1 MIFTSK
7 SCIVL
12 YVICSLTAGEISN
25 FVLGI
30 SSFITAIVTA
40 IVLIKQYMLQRKSYQ
55 IERKLKQPVFNIKL
69 VTIDEDNDNKHDNEI
84 MTIQNDG
91 YIVKE
96 ISKITVNTIFDV
108 SERSKHNAFRIIGYF
123 SLITMYQSLNGLIY
137 KSRGLNNH
145 AKFINV
151 YLDALALYKEHRR
164 YVELSVHHIT
174 KIEYT
179 DIYGEKMFVASKTG
193 QTFQRMYI
201 TLFSSKY
208 AINKIL
214 WILIR
219 CHSANYLRNFRRQI
233 NAGRSRNHGDLEFSV
248 RERVF

>member
-179 DIYGEKMFVASKTG
+179 DIYGEKNVCCFKDRSNISEDVYNTILKQICNQQNPMDIDKVSF
-193 QTFQRMYI
+193 RE
-201 TLFSSKY
+201 LLEEFSS
-208 AINKIL
+208 
-214 WILIR
+214 
-219 CHSANYLRNFRRQI
+219 AN
-233 NAGRSRNHGDLEFSV
+233 
-248 RERVF
+248 